1 MVWRHVL
8 SPRSLLKD
16 WRKLLRLASAS
27 IHERKSHY
35 KPTCALMEKR
45 KEKYDIAT
53 ELSLSNLFF
62 SSVLRLL
69 IYQKAIRI
77 PQEQQKYVW
86 YVNVYSNP
94 LFCNALFCLS
104 CFLVSIAKKKTILYF
119 FWWKES
125 IRRVYIW
132 DKHWKFI
139 DMILIIIVIETQVT
153 DLYQY
158 SKIWVL
164 LHNMELQL
172 GYFVCMMKYFLT
184 AKFGTIWLAYEW
196 WCLVSQASMNWNYI
210 MQMM

>member
-1 MVWRHVL
+1 MT
-8 SPRSLLKD
+8 SRSFTTISSQRLKE
-16 WRKLLRLASAS
+16 ATEVS
-27 IHERKSHY
+27 ISFHTWKEKSLQ
-35 KPTCALMEKR
+35 TNVRFDGEEKR
-45 KEKYDIAT
+45 KIRYCNRT
-53 ELSLSNLFF
+53 ESFKSFF

-139 DMILIIIVIETQVT
+139 DMILIIIVIEIPIYTNIARFEF
-153 DLYQY
+153 YY
-158 SKIWVL
+158 I
-164 LHNMELQL
+164 
-172 GYFVCMMKYFLT
+172 
-184 AKFGTIWLAYEW
+184 I
-196 WCLVSQASMNWNYI
+196 WNYSLAI
-210 MQMM
+210 LYVWWNIFWLQSLAPYGLHMNSGVWLLRRVWTGKISCKWC

>member
-1 MVWRHVL
+1 MT
-8 SPRSLLKD
+8 SRSFTTISSQRLKE
-16 WRKLLRLASAS
+16 ATEVS
-27 IHERKSHY
+27 ISFHTWKEKSLQ
-35 KPTCALMEKR
+35 TNVRFDGEEKR
-45 KEKYDIAT
+45 KIRYCNRT
-53 ELSLSNLFF
+53 ESFKSFF

-77 PQEQQKYVW
+77 PQEQQRYVW

-139 DMILIIIVIETQVT
+139 DMILIIIVFETQV
-153 DLYQY
+153 
-158 SKIWVL
+158 
-164 LHNMELQL
+164 
-172 GYFVCMMKYFLT
+172 
-184 AKFGTIWLAYEW
+184 
-196 WCLVSQASMNWNYI
+196 
-210 MQMM
+210 

>member
-1 MVWRHVL
+1 MVGRHVL
-8 SPRSLLKD
+8 SPWSLLKD

-132 DKHWKFI
+132 DKHWNFI
-139 DMILIIIVIETQVT
+139 EIILIIIVIEIPIYTNIARFEF
-153 DLYQY
+153 YY
-158 SKIWVL
+158 I
-164 LHNMELQL
+164 
-172 GYFVCMMKYFLT
+172 
-184 AKFGTIWLAYEW
+184 I
-196 WCLVSQASMNWNYI
+196 WNYSLAI
-210 MQMM
+210 LYVW